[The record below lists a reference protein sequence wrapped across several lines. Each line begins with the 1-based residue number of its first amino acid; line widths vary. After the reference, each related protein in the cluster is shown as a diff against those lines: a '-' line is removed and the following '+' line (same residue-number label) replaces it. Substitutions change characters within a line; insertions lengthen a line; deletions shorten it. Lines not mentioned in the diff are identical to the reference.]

1 MTAFNVVRF
10 RVKPGHEESF
20 VEAFRSANP
29 DQLPGV
35 RRLAVIRTGDNSFC
49 TVGEW
54 ETFNHIVDARPM
66 MIGLLDGFRHMLE
79 DLGAD
84 LGVTDPVSG
93 EALLELGPPAPTAA
107 PKARRAA
114 VRRRKAAAKPRRA
127 APAKRAKKGAKAK
140 AGARKTATKKAAKK
154 PVKRGAKKPAS
165 KRGRK

>member
-54 ETFNHIVDARPM
+54 ESFNHIVDARPI
-66 MIGLLDGFRHMLE
+66 MIGLLDGMRHMLE
-79 DLGAD
+79 DLGGD

-93 EALLELGPPAPTAA
+93 EALLDLGPPAPSA
-107 PKARRAA
+107 PPAA
-114 VRRRKAAAKPRRA
+114 VRRRRAAAKPRRA
-127 APAKRAKKGAKAK
+127 AAGKRAKKGAKAK
-140 AGARKTATKKAAKK
+140 AGAKKAGRKTARKTAARK
-154 PVKRGAKKPAS
+154 PAKRAAKKPAS